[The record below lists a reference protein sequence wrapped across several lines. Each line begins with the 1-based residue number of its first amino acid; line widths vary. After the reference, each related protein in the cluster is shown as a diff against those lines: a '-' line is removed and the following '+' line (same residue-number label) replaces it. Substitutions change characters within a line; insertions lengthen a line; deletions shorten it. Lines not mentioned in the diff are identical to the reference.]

1 MKGTATSRRGK
12 KASRFGERRT
22 FSPRWLARGMSLYP
36 PLLGAGIRVV
46 EFSDDWTVCRTELR
60 LNRFNRNQQGTAFGG
75 SIGSMSDAFFAL
87 LLWNQLGKG
96 YYVWD
101 VKAEIDYLSPGT
113 STVHGRFEVP
123 REVAEQIRA
132 EAESGQKV
140 LHWFETDL
148 RLADGTVVAHVRRQV
163 YVRKRQAVAER
174 RPE

>member
-1 MKGTATSRRGK
+1 MTNRTVAKGK
-12 KASRFGERRT
+12 KASRFRERRT
-22 FSPRWLARGMSLYP
+22 ISPRWMARATSLYP

-60 LNRFNRNQQGTAFGG
+60 LGRFNRNQQGTAFGG

-87 LLWNQLGKG
+87 LLWNQLGKA

-101 VKAEIDYLSPGT
+101 TKAEIDYLSPGV

-132 EAESGQKV
+132 EAEDGRKV
-140 LHWFETDL
+140 LRWFETDL
-148 RLADGTVVAHVRRQV
+148 TLDDGTVVAHVRRQV
-163 YVRKRQAVAER
+163 YVRKK
-174 RPE
+174 PTP

>member
-1 MKGTATSRRGK
+1 MSGTKTTGATTRS
-12 KASRFGERRT
+12 SRFGGRRT
-22 FSPRWLARGMSLYP
+22 IPPRWLARGMSLYP
-36 PLLGAGIRVV
+36 PLLGAGIRVR

-101 VKAEIDYLSPGT
+101 TKAEIDYLSPGT

-123 REVAEQIRA
+123 REVAEEVRA
-132 EAESGQKV
+132 AAESGQKV
-140 LHWFETDL
+140 LRWFETDL
-148 RLADGTVVAHVRRQV
+148 TLDDGTVVAHVRRQV
-163 YVRKRQAVAER
+163 YVRKRQDHR
-174 RPE
+174 G

>member
-1 MKGTATSRRGK
+1 MSDTTASERGK
-12 KASRFGERRT
+12 KASRFGQRRT
-22 FSPRWLARGMSLYP
+22 ISPRWLARAMSLYP

-101 VKAEIDYLSPGT
+101 TKAEINYLNPGT

-123 REVAEQIRA
+123 RAVAEQIRA

-148 RLADGTVVAHVRRQV
+148 RLADGTVVANVRRQV
-163 YVRKRQAVAER
+163 YVRKRPAR
-174 RPE
+174 